1 MWCYQ
6 RGISYGSW
14 LPEEKK
20 ANMCHGRGNSGGS
33 WQPAFPGSTKPPS
46 PSFLGFITL
55 PTNLPPSPASVSMDP
70 TGIMFLAWVMISNI
84 IQRIDN
90 TTEWLLFYLL
100 FTNYILFNST
110 RKTNHCNWMSAIIG
124 GRIKTILEISSSS
137 V

>member
-1 MWCYQ
+1 MWCYE
-6 RGISYGSW
+6 RGNSCGSW

-20 ANMCHGRGNSGGS
+20 ANMCHGREIVVANGYLPS
-33 WQPAFPGSTKPPS
+33 PAQKSPLSQLFRVNNPPYQSPPS
-46 PSFLGFITL
+46 R
-55 PTNLPPSPASVSMDP
+55 ASVSMDS
-70 TGIMFLAWVMISNI
+70 TGIMFLAWIMISNI

-124 GRIKTILEISSSS
+124 ERIKTILEISSSC